1 MKKLF
6 ALSLISILCMPLHA
20 QEVDYKYNTVE
31 NNISSYNIYLS
42 IDGVLYLAKQEG
54 DYYNGYYYAPT
65 ILVRYPSEKTNSTFE
80 IPETVECIAPHAFKG
95 NKYLKTIIFPSCFSK
110 IDYNGSRS
118 FLKIS
123 TSAFDDTAIEEFIT
137 KGAATSISSARVNK
151 KGSDKKY
158 NLQGMEINSP
168 QKGEVYI
175 QDGKKYVDK

>member
-6 ALSLISILCMPLHA
+6 ALSFISILCMPLHA
-20 QEVDYKYNTVE
+20 QVDYKENTV
-31 NNISSYNIYLS
+31 NTGYYSGYSS
-42 IDGVLYLAKQEG
+42 IDGVLYIVDES
-54 DYYNGYYYAPT
+54 NGKNYPY

-80 IPETVECIAPHAFKG
+80 IPETVRYIAPHAFKG
-95 NKYLKTIIFPSCFSK
+95 NKYLKTIIFPSSFSTDGYTS
-110 IDYNGSRS
+110 IH
-118 FLKIS
+118 LTIS

>member
-20 QEVDYKYNTVE
+20 QEVDYKYNTVV
-31 NNISSYNIYLS
+31 NNSSYYSGYSS
-42 IDGVLYLAKQEG
+42 IDGVLYIVYQS
-54 DYYNGYYYAPT
+54 NGKNDPY

-80 IPETVECIAPHAFKG
+80 IPETVRYIAPHAFKD
-95 NKYLKTIIFPSCFSK
+95 NKYLKTIIFPSCFSADGNTTK
-110 IDYNGSRS
+110 Y
-118 FLKIS
+118 LTIS

>member
-20 QEVDYKYNTVE
+20 QEDIDYKENTVV
-31 NNISSYNIYLS
+31 NTGYSGYSS
-42 IDGVLYLAKQEG
+42 IDGVLYIIDQ
-54 DYYNGYYYAPT
+54 YNGKNYPY

-80 IPETVECIAPHAFKG
+80 IPETVRYIAPHAFKG
-95 NKYLKTIIFPSCFSK
+95 NKYLKTIIFPSCFSVDRNK
-110 IDYNGSRS
+110 S
-118 FLKIS
+118 LKIS

>member
-20 QEVDYKYNTVE
+20 QEVDYKYNTVV
-31 NNISSYNIYLS
+31 NNNYYSGSCYLS
-42 IDGVLYLAKQEG
+42 IDGVLYLAKKEYKG
-54 DYYNGYYYAPT
+54 YNSDYYAPI
-65 ILVRYPSEKTNSTFE
+65 ILIRYPSEKTNSTFE
-80 IPETVECIAPHAFKG
+80 IPETVGDIAPHAFKG
-95 NKYLKTIIFPSCFSK
+95 NKYLKTIIFPSCFSADGNTK
-110 IDYNGSRS
+110 E
-118 FLKIS
+118 FLTIS

>member
-20 QEVDYKYNTVE
+20 QKVDYEYNTVE
-31 NNISSYNIYLS
+31 NNTSGYNIYLS
-42 IDGVLYLAKQEG
+42 IDGVLYLAEQKG
-54 DYYNGYYYAPT
+54 YNSYYYAPT
-65 ILVRYPSEKTNSTFE
+65 ILVRYPSEKMNSTFE

-110 IDYNGSRS
+110 IDNNGSRR

-175 QDGKKYVDK
+175 QDGKKFVDK

>member
-6 ALSLISILCMPLHA
+6 ALSFISILCMPLHA
-20 QEVDYKYNTVE
+20 QKVDYEYNTVE
-31 NNISSYNIYLS
+31 NSYSYGYSS
-42 IDGVLYLAKQEG
+42 IDGVLYIFDQS
-54 DYYNGYYYAPT
+54 NGKYDPY

-80 IPETVECIAPHAFKG
+80 IPETVRYIAPHAFKD

-110 IDYNGSRS
+110 IDNNGSRS
-118 FLKIS
+118 LLKIS

-168 QKGEVYI
+168 QKGDVYI

>member
-20 QEVDYKYNTVE
+20 QVDYKENTV
-31 NNISSYNIYLS
+31 NYYSYLS
-42 IDGVLYLAKQEG
+42 IDGVLYTGQSQ
-54 DYYNGYYYAPT
+54 YSYPGYIYIPVT
-65 ILVRYPSEKTNSTFE
+65 LVRYPSEKTNSTFE
-80 IPETVECIAPHAFKG
+80 IPETVRDIAPHAFKG
-95 NKYLKTIIFPSCFSK
+95 NKYLKTIIFPSCVSA
-110 IDYNGSRS
+110 GSTDHHD
-118 FLKIS
+118 LTIS

>member
-20 QEVDYKYNTVE
+20 QEAVDYEYNTVK
-31 NNISSYNIYLS
+31 NSSGYSGYLS
-42 IDGVLYLAKQEG
+42 IDGVLYIIEQS
-54 DYYNGYYYAPT
+54 NGKEYPC

-80 IPETVECIAPHAFKG
+80 IPETVRHIAPHAFKG
-95 NKYLKTIIFPSCFSK
+95 NKYLKTIIFPSCVSAGSN
-110 IDYNGSRS
+110 DYHA
-118 FLKIS
+118 LKIS

>member
-20 QEVDYKYNTVE
+20 QEVDYKYNTVV
-31 NNISSYNIYLS
+31 NNSSYYSGYSS
-42 IDGVLYLAKQEG
+42 IDGVLYIVYQS
-54 DYYNGYYYAPT
+54 NGKNYPK
-65 ILVRYPSEKTNSTFE
+65 ILVRYPSEKTNTTFE
-80 IPETVECIAPHAFKG
+80 IPETVEDIAPHAFKG
-95 NKYLKTIIFPSCFSK
+95 NKYLKTIIFPSCFG
-110 IDYNGSRS
+110 IGRTEYI
-118 FLKIS
+118 KIS

-137 KGAATSISSARVNK
+137 KGAVTSISSARVNK
-151 KGSDKKY
+151 KGNDKKY

>member
-6 ALSLISILCMPLHA
+6 ALSLISILYMPLHA
-20 QEVDYKYNTVE
+20 QKVDYNNNTVE
-31 NNISSYNIYLS
+31 NASGDYAGYLS
-42 IDGVLYLAKQEG
+42 IDGVLYLTRSTEKE
-54 DYYNGYYYAPT
+54 YPY

-80 IPETVECIAPHAFKG
+80 IPKTVRYIAPHAFKG
-95 NKYLKTIIFPSCFSK
+95 NKYLKTIIFPSCVST
-110 IDYNGSRS
+110 GSNS
-118 FLKIS
+118 YHALTIS
-123 TSAFDDTAIEEFIT
+123 TSAFDDTAIEEFIA

-175 QDGKKYVDK
+175 QEGKKYVDK

>member
-20 QEVDYKYNTVE
+20 QPDYKENTVA
-31 NNISSYNIYLS
+31 SYSYLS
-42 IDGVLYLAKQEG
+42 IDGVLYEG
-54 DYYNGYYYAPT
+54 RYQYSNDKYMCFPVT
-65 ILVRYPSEKTNSTFE
+65 LVRYPSEKTNSTFE
-80 IPETVECIAPHAFKG
+80 IPETVKYIAPHAFKG
-95 NKYLKTIIFPSCFSK
+95 NKYLKTIIFPSCVSA
-110 IDYNGSRS
+110 GSEDRYD
-118 FLKIS
+118 LKIS

-137 KGAATSISSARVNK
+137 KGAATSIFSARVNK

>member
-6 ALSLISILCMPLHA
+6 VLSLISILCMPLHA
-20 QEVDYKYNTVE
+20 QGVSYKDNKVTS
-31 NNISSYNIYLS
+31 NSYLS
-42 IDGVLYLAKQEG
+42 IDGVLYDGQSQ
-54 DYYNGYYYAPT
+54 YSYSGYIYVPVT
-65 ILVRYPSEKTNSTFE
+65 LIRYPSEKTNSTFE
-80 IPETVECIAPHAFKG
+80 IPETVRDIAPHAFKG
-95 NKYLKTIIFPSCFSK
+95 NKYLKTIIFPSCVSAGNKGDHHDFT
-110 IDYNGSRS
+110 
-118 FLKIS
+118 IS

-168 QKGEVYI
+168 QRGEVYI

>member
-31 NNISSYNIYLS
+31 NNNIYLS
-42 IDGVLYLAKQEG
+42 VDGVLYLAGIKYNVNNS
-54 DYYNGYYYAPT
+54 YYVPVV
-65 ILVRYPSEKTNSTFE
+65 LVRYPSEKMNSTFE
-80 IPETVECIAPHAFKG
+80 IPETVRDIAPHAFKG

-110 IDYNGSRS
+110 IDYDGSHS
-118 FLKIS
+118 YLKIS

-137 KGAATSISSARVNK
+137 RGAATSISSARVNK

>member
-20 QEVDYKYNTVE
+20 QTIDYKENTVF
-31 NNISSYNIYLS
+31 SDSYLS
-42 IDGVLYLAKQEG
+42 IDGVLYRGQFQ
-54 DYYNGYYYAPT
+54 YYPGYICIPVT
-65 ILVRYPSEKTNSTFE
+65 LVRYPSEKTNSTFE
-80 IPETVECIAPHAFKG
+80 IPETVRDIAPHAFKG
-95 NKYLKTIIFPSCFSK
+95 NKYLKTIIFPSCVSAGS
-110 IDYNGSRS
+110 IDHHD
-118 FLKIS
+118 LKIS
-123 TSAFDDTAIEEFIT
+123 TSAFDDTAIEEFVT

>member
-20 QEVDYKYNTVE
+20 QKVDYEYNTVE
-31 NNISSYNIYLS
+31 NNTSSYNIYLS
-42 IDGVLYLAKQEG
+42 IDGVLYLAERKG
-54 DYYNGYYYAPT
+54 YNSYYYAPT

-80 IPETVECIAPHAFKG
+80 IPETVRYIAPHAFKG

-110 IDYNGSRS
+110 IDYNSRS
-118 FLKIS
+118 FLTIS

-137 KGAATSISSARVNK
+137 KGDATSISSARVNK

-158 NLQGMEINSP
+158 NIQGMEINSP

>member
-20 QEVDYKYNTVE
+20 QDYKENTVT
-31 NNISSYNIYLS
+31 SHIYLS
-42 IDGVLYLAKQEG
+42 IDGVLYKGQSQ
-54 DYYNGYYYAPT
+54 YSNPGYIYFPVT
-65 ILVRYPSEKTNSTFE
+65 LVRYPSEKTNSTFE
-80 IPETVECIAPHAFKG
+80 IPETVRDIAPHAFKG
-95 NKYLKTIIFPSCFSK
+95 NKYLKTIIFPSCFSA
-110 IDYNGSRS
+110 DGNSGPY
-118 FLKIS
+118 LTIS

>member
-20 QEVDYKYNTVE
+20 QIDYKENTVV
-31 NNISSYNIYLS
+31 NTGYSGYSS
-42 IDGVLYLAKQEG
+42 IDGVLYIIDQ
-54 DYYNGYYYAPT
+54 YNGKKYPY

-80 IPETVECIAPHAFKG
+80 IPETVERIAPHAFKG
-95 NKYLKTIIFPSCFSK
+95 NKYLKTIIFPSCFSADGNK
-110 IDYNGSRS
+110 S
-118 FLKIS
+118 LKIS

>member
-20 QEVDYKYNTVE
+20 QTVDYKENTVT
-31 NNISSYNIYLS
+31 SSGYSFFLS
-42 IDGVLYLAKQEG
+42 IDGVLYAGTNISTDG
-54 DYYNGYYYAPT
+54 DHPNYAPK
-65 ILVRYPSEKTNSTFE
+65 ILVRYPSEKTNTTFE
-80 IPETVECIAPHAFKG
+80 IPETVEYIAPHAFKG

-110 IDYNGSRS
+110 IDYKGSRS
-118 FLKIS
+118 VLKIS

>member
-20 QEVDYKYNTVE
+20 QTVDYKENTVV
-31 NNISSYNIYLS
+31 NSDTYYSGYLS
-42 IDGVLYLAKQEG
+42 IDGVLYIAYQS
-54 DYYNGYYYAPT
+54 NGKNDPY

-80 IPETVECIAPHAFKG
+80 IPETVRDIAPHAFKG
-95 NKYLKTIIFPSCFSK
+95 NKYLKTIIFPSCFS
-110 IDYNGSRS
+110 STRS
-118 FLKIS
+118 SYSKRLTIS

>member
-20 QEVDYKYNTVE
+20 QTVDYKENTVV
-31 NNISSYNIYLS
+31 NPDTYNSGYLS
-42 IDGVLYLAKQEG
+42 IDGVLYITDQT
-54 DYYNGYYYAPT
+54 NGKEYPY
-65 ILVRYPSEKTNSTFE
+65 ILVRYPSEKANSTFE
-80 IPETVECIAPHAFKG
+80 IPETVRDIAPHAFKG
-95 NKYLKTIIFPSCFSK
+95 NKYLKTIIFPSCFSSTRNSYSK
-110 IDYNGSRS
+110 R
-118 FLKIS
+118 LTIS

-137 KGAATSISSARVNK
+137 KGDATSISSARVNK

-168 QKGEVYI
+168 QRGEVYI

>member
-31 NNISSYNIYLS
+31 NTGYSFFLS
-42 IDGVLYLAKQEG
+42 IDGVLYLGENISSDG
-54 DYYNGYYYAPT
+54 DHPNYAPT
-65 ILVRYPSEKTNSTFE
+65 ILVRYPSEKTNTTFE
-80 IPETVECIAPHAFKG
+80 IPETVYQIVPHAFKG
-95 NKYLKTIIFPSCFSK
+95 NKYLKTVIFPSCFGITYYGHTES
-110 IDYNGSRS
+110 
-118 FLKIS
+118 LKIS

-151 KGSDKKY
+151 KGNDKKY

>member
-20 QEVDYKYNTVE
+20 QTVDYKENTVT
-31 NNISSYNIYLS
+31 SSGYSFFLS
-42 IDGVLYLAKQEG
+42 IDGVLYAGTDISTDG
-54 DYYNGYYYAPT
+54 DHPNYAPK
-65 ILVRYPSEKTNSTFE
+65 ILVRYPSEKTNTTFE
-80 IPETVECIAPHAFKG
+80 IPETVEYIAPHAFKG
-95 NKYLKTIIFPSCFSK
+95 NKYLKTIIFPSCFG
-110 IDYNGSRS
+110 ITYNGRTEY
-118 FLKIS
+118 LKIS

-151 KGSDKKY
+151 KGNDKKY

>member
-6 ALSLISILCMPLHA
+6 ALSLISILYMPLHA
-20 QEVDYKYNTVE
+20 QEINYEYNTV
-31 NNISSYNIYLS
+31 SSDFYSSYLS
-42 IDGVLYLAKQEG
+42 IDGVLYITDQT
-54 DYYNGYYYAPT
+54 NGKEYPY
-65 ILVRYPSEKTNSTFE
+65 ILVRYPSEKANSTFE
-80 IPETVECIAPHAFKG
+80 IPETVWYIAPHAFKG
-95 NKYLKTIIFPSCFSK
+95 NKYLKTIIFPSCVST
-110 IDYNGSRS
+110 GSNKS
-118 FLKIS
+118 YHAFKIS
-123 TSAFDDTAIEEFIT
+123 TSAFDDTAIEEFIA

>member
-20 QEVDYKYNTVE
+20 QVDYKENTVT
-31 NNISSYNIYLS
+31 SYSYLS
-42 IDGVLYLAKQEG
+42 IDGVLYGGQSE
-54 DYYNGYYYAPT
+54 YSYSGYIYFPVT
-65 ILVRYPSEKTNSTFE
+65 LVRYPSEKTNSTFE
-80 IPETVECIAPHAFKG
+80 VPETVRNIAPHAFKG
-95 NKYLKTIIFPSCFSK
+95 NKYLKTIIFPSCVSAGSK
-110 IDYNGSRS
+110 DPHN
-118 FLKIS
+118 LTIS

-168 QKGEVYI
+168 EKGEVYI

>member
-31 NNISSYNIYLS
+31 NSSSYYSGYLS
-42 IDGVLYLAKQEG
+42 IDGVLYIIDQ
-54 DYYNGYYYAPT
+54 DNGKNYPY

-80 IPETVECIAPHAFKG
+80 IPETVRYIAPHAFKG
-95 NKYLKTIIFPSCFSK
+95 NKYLKTIIFPSCFSVDRNTTSK
-110 IDYNGSRS
+110 Y
-118 FLKIS
+118 LTIS

>member
-20 QEVDYKYNTVE
+20 QTTLDYKENTV
-31 NNISSYNIYLS
+31 NSSCYGS
-42 IDGVLYLAKQEG
+42 IDGVLYILEKKWYIENYE
-54 DYYNGYYYAPT
+54 DHYRYIPC

-80 IPETVECIAPHAFKG
+80 IPETVSYIAPHAFKG
-95 NKYLKTIIFPSCFSK
+95 NKYLKTIIFPSCFSA
-110 IDYNGSRS
+110 DGNTNEY
-118 FLKIS
+118 LKIS
-123 TSAFDDTAIEEFIT
+123 TTAFDDTAIEEFIT

-175 QDGKKYVDK
+175 QDGKKYVV

>member
-20 QEVDYKYNTVE
+20 QDVVDYKENTVVNFNAFYE
-31 NNISSYNIYLS
+31 GYSS
-42 IDGVLYLAKQEG
+42 IDGVLYITNQS
-54 DYYNGYYYAPT
+54 NGKNYPY

-80 IPETVECIAPHAFKG
+80 IPETIKHIAPHAFKG
-95 NKYLKTIIFPSCFSK
+95 NKYLKTIIFPSCFSA
-110 IDYNGSRS
+110 GSEDS
-118 FLKIS
+118 HKLTIS

-137 KGAATSISSARVNK
+137 KGDATSISSARVNK